1 MKEGYFRYYGT
12 QRPFGPGTF
21 PRQDGTEYVVNF
33 DGKIFCEE
41 IGREAWGYI
50 AYKKPLSDKEAKS
63 YELTKGGNESVILV
77 GQDGS
82 GRTVAFVK

>member
-1 MKEGYFRYYGT
+1 MHRYYLT
-12 QRPFGPGTF
+12 QRPAMPGTF
-21 PRQDGTEYVVNF
+21 PRPQGNRVLSVENF
-33 DGKIFCEE
+33 DERTFCEE
-41 IGREAWGYI
+41 IGRDAWGYV
-50 AYKKPLSDKEAKS
+50 AYKKPLSDKETKS